1 MDVGI
6 VTFPTSYTLPP
17 DRLGRAVEEAGFE
30 SLFVSEHSHIPAS
43 RESAWAG
50 GAELPSYYWEAYDPF
65 VALTA
70 AAVTTERIRLG
81 TGVCLVVERDPIMT
95 AKEVAS
101 LDVLSGGRVEFGVG
115 AGWNLEEMANHGTD
129 PARRF
134 SLMRERVEAMQA
146 IWTSEEAEYHGEQVD
161 FDPIWLAPKP
171 VQKPYPPIL
180 VGGGG
185 PKVIDRVL
193 RYGDGW
199 FPIRPESPADLA
211 GRVEELQTRAAD
223 AGCGPIPVTLFG
235 AKPKAAAL
243 EEWAA
248 AGVTRALIMLPSVE
262 PDEGL
267 RLIEKY
273 GGAAAEFRGS

>member
-30 SLFVSEHSHIPAS
+30 SLFVSEHTHIPAS
-43 RESAWAG
+43 RESAWG
-50 GAELPSYYWEAYDPF
+50 GGPELPSYYWETYDPF

-81 TGVCLVVERDPIMT
+81 TGVCLVVERDPIIT

-115 AGWNLEEMANHGTD
+115 AGWNLEEMENHGTD

-146 IWTSEEAEYHGEQVD
+146 IWTSDEAEYHGEQVD

-171 VQKPYPPIL
+171 VQKPHPPIL

-185 PKVIDRVL
+185 SKVIDRVL

-199 FPIRPESPADLA
+199 FPIRPESPAELA
-211 GRVEELQTRAAD
+211 GRVEELQARAAE
-223 AGCGPIPVTLFG
+223 AGRGPIPVTLFG

-248 AGVTRALIMLPSVE
+248 AGVARALIMLPSVE

-267 RLIEKY
+267 RLIERY
-273 GGAAAEFRGS
+273 AAATLR